1 MRTMRDI
8 YEHQE
13 RRHSSDVPERK
24 DRARRALAMR
34 FGGVA
39 LHDHV
44 GALRSALPGESW
56 LDKPL
61 GERNALAQALTGCNL
76 DRDVAEVD
84 QLAPPLPDFRLRL
97 RSGDRV
103 YAELARV
110 AGSNRYQMY
119 GYLERIRRTIAAE
132 RVNDPL
138 VAAAVRAAR
147 FEFVFEGLPFRTS
160 DQDWLAGEIL
170 EVVRGSVAQKPPVG
184 RWLEPNGT
192 LLRTCGGRYKV
203 SAPDAHEDSIG
214 VMMSLFPFPHDVVD
228 AILERI
234 EDKRRHVPGYGVLG
248 AQLWLVLCLWDPF
261 SPDNWS
267 FGPIRR
273 RISEIDIE
281 PFDRLVIGCMD
292 GGFVLERDPTVDVRH
307 VRLFSEEQIPRT
319 GDVFA
324 I

>member
-1 MRTMRDI
+1 MRDI

-13 RRHSSDVPERK
+13 RRQASDVPERK

-44 GALRSALPGESW
+44 EDLRSARPGDSW

-61 GERNALAQALTGCNL
+61 GERNALAQALTGCGL
-76 DRDVAEVD
+76 DLEVIEVD
-84 QLAPPLPDFRLRL
+84 QLAPPLPDFRLHL
-97 RSGDRV
+97 RSGDRP

-110 AGSNRYQMY
+110 AGSNRYEMY

-138 VAAAVRAAR
+138 VAAAVRGAR
-147 FEFVFEGLPFRTS
+147 FEFVFDRLPSRTS
-160 DQDWLAGEIL
+160 DQDRLGREIL
-170 EVVRGSVAQKPPVG
+170 HVVRGSAAQELPVG
-184 RWLEPNGT
+184 RWLDPNGM
-192 LLRTCGGRYKV
+192 LMGLCGGRYKV
-203 SAPDAHEDSIG
+203 SAPDAHDDSIA
-214 VMMSLFPFPHDVVD
+214 VMMSDVPFPDDVVE
-228 AILERI
+228 AVLKRI
-234 EDKRRHVPGYGVLG
+234 EGKRRRVLGYGVLG

-292 GGFVLERDPTVDVRH
+292 GGFVFERDPTADVRH
-307 VRLFSEEQIPRT
+307 VRLFSEEQIPRA
-319 GDVFA
+319 GDAFVV
-324 I
+324 